1 MSKAVRKAA
10 GFVVYRKNRDE
21 IIEYLL
27 MQASYANHHWTPPK
41 GHLEE
46 NESSMDAAIRETD
59 EEAGIKVKD
68 LSVDHNFEKVL
79 KYEPKDKP
87 FTKQVTYWLARLIN
101 PETPVVLSNRVRYS
115 APLSSS
121 SSYLILY
128 IINFPFLLRIIP
140 RNCRSHL
147 LFTNS
152 G

>member
-10 GFVVYRKNRDE
+10 GFVVYRKNCDE

-46 NESSMDAAIRETD
+46 NESNMDAAVRETD
-59 EEAGIKVKD
+59 EEAGIKMKD

-87 FTKQVTYWLARLIN
+87 FTKQVTYYLARLIN
-101 PETPVVLSNRVRYS
+101 PETSVVLSNEHQDYKWL
-115 APLSSS
+115 PLVEAKHLA
-121 SSYLILY
+121 SY
-128 IINFPFLLRIIP
+128 PEMQELLDDCE
-140 RNCRSHL
+140 NYL
-147 LFTNS
+147 VKTNVK
-152 G
+152 